1 MFKDT
6 ITYEDFDGNVREET
20 VYFNLSRMEAID
32 LFVSHNNDYQGY
44 LESIVESG
52 DSKLIVDTFSDF
64 IKKTYGVKS
73 EDGTRFVKNDELTE
87 AFVQSAVYD
96 EIMMKLVTNE
106 QYVIAFVDGVVPK
119 GIDLAGAA
127 ANA

>member
-32 LFVSHNNDYQGY
+32 LFVSHDNDYKGY
-44 LESIVESG
+44 LESIVETG
-52 DSKLIVDTFSDF
+52 NSKLIVDTFADF
-64 IKKTYGVKS
+64 VKKAYGVKS

-96 EIMMKLVTNE
+96 EIMMKLVTSE
-106 QYVIAFVDGVVPK
+106 QYIHAFVEGVVPK
-119 GIDLAGAA
+119 GVDLAGAA
-127 ANA
+127 NA